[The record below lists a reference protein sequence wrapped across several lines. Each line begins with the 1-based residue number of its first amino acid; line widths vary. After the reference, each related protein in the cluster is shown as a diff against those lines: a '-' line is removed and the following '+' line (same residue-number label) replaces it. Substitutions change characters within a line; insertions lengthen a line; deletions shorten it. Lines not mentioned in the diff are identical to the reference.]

1 MGKAKKYTKYIFCL
15 ESDFDNNLEKDWTS
29 IYTLDQIK
37 NLHNNKLKY
46 IHRKFATKES
56 YVTS

>member
-46 IHRKFATKES
+46 IHRKFAT
-56 YVTS
+56 